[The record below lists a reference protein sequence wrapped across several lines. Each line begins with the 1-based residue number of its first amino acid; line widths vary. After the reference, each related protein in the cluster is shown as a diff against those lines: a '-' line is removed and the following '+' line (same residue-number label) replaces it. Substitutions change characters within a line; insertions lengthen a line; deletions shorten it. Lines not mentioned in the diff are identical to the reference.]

1 MRPRLTVL
9 LTLGAL
15 ACGGRSPSHA
25 PAPESMTETL
35 AQFLSAVKANDLQRM
50 GTLWGTDRGPAVD
63 WMKPDQLKQRLTV
76 IQKYLNHVGYRV
88 VEGPV
93 PVPGQENR
101 RSYRVE
107 LQRQACN
114 VVQPI
119 ELVRAKSGSWLVVDV
134 HLETAGSPAAA
145 CKP

>member
-1 MRPRLTVL
+1 
-9 LTLGAL
+9 
-15 ACGGRSPSHA
+15 
-25 PAPESMTETL
+25 MTETL